1 MSNTYTLTHIQIRTH
16 TLKLVLYDNPH
27 IPCYHPST
35 IEPRLK
41 QNSKWFSFLNDVSSS
56 VVGRHWPISRLGG
69 APKGHPDVM
78 APHHCQALPHTAVRV
93 LKPKHPGGSS
103 RGSADSADYSCITVV
118 HQPDFSTCWFPQQD
132 IVAAIEL
139 PCRFLDPEPS
149 SYPCSWANH
158 APHHSHL
165 SEHLCLN
172 ISPWFTRSPF

>member
-1 MSNTYTLTHIQIRTH
+1 MEPWNWKPNTSGGSG
-16 TLKLVLYDNPH
+16 LVNCSLALNV
-27 IPCYHPST
+27 
-35 IEPRLK
+35 LK
-41 QNSKWFSFLNDVSSS
+41 QNSFPSF
-56 VVGRHWPISRLGG
+56 ISRIGR